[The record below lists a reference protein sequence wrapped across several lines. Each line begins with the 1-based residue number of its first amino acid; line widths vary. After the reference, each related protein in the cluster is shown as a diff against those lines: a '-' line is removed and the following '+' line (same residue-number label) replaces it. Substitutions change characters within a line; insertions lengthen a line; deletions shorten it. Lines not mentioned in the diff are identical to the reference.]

1 MKRLFISLLLF
12 SVFLATVLLISCDDS
27 ITNNNI
33 DKVKIPSQNV
43 SYKEYIQP
51 VFNYKCATAE
61 CHDDATRA
69 GDYSMTTWTNVR
81 KTNVVIPYSVET
93 SILAWRIEGLGLG
106 IMPPFDLRS
115 VPLTENQIEGIKT
128 WIKEGAENN

>member
-1 MKRLFISLLLF
+1 MKRLFIILLLF
-12 SVFLATVLLISCDDS
+12 SIFFATVLFVSCDDS
-27 ITNNNI
+27 LTI
-33 DKVKIPSQNV
+33 KIPSKNV

-81 KTNVVIPYSVET
+81 KTNVVVPYSVET
-93 SILAWRIEGLGLG
+93 SILVWRIEGLGLG